1 MTGVL
6 MTLAAFL
13 SLLGASPIKGAE
25 DAGVAFS
32 SDGPEG
38 IYAVACHRELFG
50 DEPGNAQALCGDLPD
65 KTVLLYVDEIPDR
78 RTLLSV
84 LRHELAHFELGVN
97 QHGRT
102 AWERFREGEAYAIG
116 NGYAARAC
124 RTGGC

>member
-1 MTGVL
+1 

-13 SLLGASPIKGAE
+13 SLLGSSPIKGAE

-84 LRHELAHFELGVN
+84 IRHEAAHFELGVN
-97 QHGRT
+97 PHGRT
-102 AWERFREGEAYAIG
+102 PWERFNEAVAYRLGDLYAT
-116 NGYAARAC
+116 RAMKET
-124 RTGGC
+124 R